1 VRDKG
6 SHQFYKR
13 VGGEN
18 LESCVPPPTQPWAII
33 AGSLTVLM
41 NVLPATRLGDT
52 IVEALE
58 PPNKILG
65 GCATVLIGG

>member
-1 VRDKG
+1 MRDKG

-33 AGSLTVLM
+33 AGSFTVLI
-41 NVLPATRLGDT
+41 NRLLARRLRYT
-52 IVEALE
+52 IVKLLE
-58 PPNKILG
+58 PPNKILA
-65 GCATVLIGG
+65 GCGTVLIGG